1 MKHYFNVNM
10 TCSGCENSIKR
21 LLIKKNKD
29 LNIETN
35 IDKQTLI
42 VEGEITEEEIIN
54 TLKKWCEASKK
65 EIKVIDKI

>member
-1 MKHYFNVNM
+1 MKHYFNINM

-35 IDKQTLI
+35 LDKQTLI

-54 TLKKWCEASKK
+54 TLKKWCESSKK